1 MARGPESIRVVPA
14 GAGHREFV
22 RRLSAQVFAR
32 FGDYE
37 TMLPRLMRLPWI
49 LTAVAEADGHPVAFA
64 MYSLESLPL
73 GVIDLT
79 AIAVVPAWQACGVG
93 RTLLAHVEREAERL
107 APGGGEAAVRLTVAE
122 DNERARR
129 VFAAA
134 GFLPVPGRTGTYPAG
149 QRSLILRKVVLR
161 PGLDTEGTRQE
172 LE

>member
-1 MARGPESIRVVPA
+1 MARGPESIRLVPA

-22 RRLSAQVFAR
+22 RRLSAKVFAR

-49 LTAVAEADGHPVAFA
+49 ATAVAEADERPVGFA
-64 MYSLESLPL
+64 MYSLENLSR

-79 AIAVVPAWQACGVG
+79 AIAVEPVWQARGVG
-93 RTLLAHVEREAERL
+93 RALLAHVEREAGGL
-107 APGGGEAAVRLTVAE
+107 APGGSVPAVRLTVAE

-134 GFLPVPGRTGTYPAG
+134 GFLPVPGRTGSYPAG
-149 QRSLILRKVVLR
+149 QRSITLRKVVSR
-161 PGLDTEGTRQE
+161 TGLDSGGSGQE
-172 LE
+172 LQ